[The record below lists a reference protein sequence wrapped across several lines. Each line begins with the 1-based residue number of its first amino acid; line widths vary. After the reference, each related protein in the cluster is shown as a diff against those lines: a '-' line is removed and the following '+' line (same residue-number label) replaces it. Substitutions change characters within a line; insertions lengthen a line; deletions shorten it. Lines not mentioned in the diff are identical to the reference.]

1 MLEYAPKGL
10 VGVLTPQA
18 NTTVEAEFS
27 ILKPPSI
34 GLITSRLTSKK
45 PTINSRLIEYIN
57 QIDNNLEEFAN
68 APLKTVL
75 FACTG
80 ASYFFESTE
89 EKEYLKKISSKRGY
103 PIISATTAISDALNV
118 IKPKK
123 IGIISPYNDELH
135 NKAMSYWKKIPY
147 NIKVIKRL
155 KQKKNNFHPIYT
167 IQTSTTK
174 NCLYE
179 IESEN
184 CDLIL
189 FLGTGLPT
197 LPSILDNKS
206 NLIVIS
212 ANLCLIWRTCLIIE
226 KQKPSQKNLKEWY
239 TGIKWRKRFF
249 SLVSM

>member
-34 GLITSRLTSKK
+34 GLMTSRLTSKK
-45 PTINSRLIEYIN
+45 LTINSRLIEYIN

-80 ASYFFESTE
+80 ALYFFESTE
-89 EKEYLKKISSKRGY
+89 EKEYLKKISSRRGY

-123 IGIISPYNDELH
+123 IGIISPYSDKLH

-155 KQKKNNFHPIYT
+155 KQKKNNFHPNLNCNLSSKINFLKADRLKE
-167 IQTSTTK
+167 QLK
-174 NCLYE
+174 N
-179 IESEN
+179 N
-184 CDLIL
+184 QDLIVVGVNSKGIGWISEVL
-189 FLGTGLPT
+189 ESTGNLKAPLLLLT
-197 LPSILDNKS
+197 KGLNIINNKFSILTERFK
-206 NLIVIS
+206 
-212 ANLCLIWRTCLIIE
+212 
-226 KQKPSQKNLKEWY
+226 KY
-239 TGIKWRKRFF
+239 GIFGYKGK
-249 SLVSM
+249 